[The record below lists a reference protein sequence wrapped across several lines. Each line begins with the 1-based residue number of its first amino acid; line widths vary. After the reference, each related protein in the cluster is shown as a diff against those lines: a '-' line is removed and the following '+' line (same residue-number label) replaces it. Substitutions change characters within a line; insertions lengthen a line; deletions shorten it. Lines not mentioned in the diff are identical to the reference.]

1 MAASPPPSRRPRLP
15 DAFRSL
21 AWLRRFNVAAMGL
34 SLAAATGTTFAAM
47 LGKPNTFGAVAL
59 ATGLPTLLCGIA
71 WALLLRMRKTV
82 GPSKVRWGWL
92 ASMPLAAVNGALACG
107 LLFVTDGREHGD
119 LLSKLFV
126 GLFAGATFGAL
137 FWLPGLLATLAFF
150 GGPLLWSQRLAAR
163 GLAGEE
169 RGERVIGVASMV
181 LGALAIVGY
190 LGQRSSAGAGSH
202 PTLEAAGS
210 AFLAVTPV
218 LAIVAGALATGLA
231 HARERRRRAFVADV
245 ERGEVKGYRIDDAP
259 EGKVLLRVS
268 TVGTLYRVANFE
280 EEVLALDEQ
289 GEAREPARA
298 IALREE

>member
-15 DAFRSL
+15 EAFRSL

-34 SLAAATGTTFAAM
+34 SLAAATGSAFAAM
-47 LGKPNTFGAVAL
+47 LGRSGSYGTIAL
-59 ATGLPTLLCGIA
+59 ATGVPTLVCGIA

-82 GPSKVRWGWL
+82 GPSKVRLGWL
-92 ASMPLAAVNGALACG
+92 ASLPLAALNGALACG
-107 LLFVTDGREHGD
+107 LLFAADARESSD
-119 LLSKLFV
+119 LLSKLVV
-126 GLFAGATFGAL
+126 GLFAGATFGAF
-137 FWLPGLLATLAFF
+137 FWIPGLLATLAFF

-169 RGERVIGVASMV
+169 RGERVIGIASVV
-181 LGALAIVGY
+181 LGILAIVGY
-190 LGQRSSAGAGSH
+190 AGQHPSTVAGSH

-210 AFLAVTPV
+210 VFLAVAPV
-218 LAIVAGALATGLA
+218 LAVVAGALSTGLA

-245 ERGEVKGYRIDDAP
+245 ERGEVKGYRIEDAP

-280 EEVLALDEQ
+280 EEVLALDEH

-298 IALREE
+298 MTLREE